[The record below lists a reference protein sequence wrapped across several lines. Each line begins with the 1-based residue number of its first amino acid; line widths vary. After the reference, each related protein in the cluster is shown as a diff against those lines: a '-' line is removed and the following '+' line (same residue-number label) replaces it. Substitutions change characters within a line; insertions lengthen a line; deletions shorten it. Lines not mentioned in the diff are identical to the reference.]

1 MPEFEK
7 QYDRFLLTT
16 EKCNNLRWLAD
27 PRLHL
32 PRATDRVLVETVI
45 VENGERRVVKQ
56 EEQNA
61 KLV

>member
-1 MPEFEK
+1 MPGFEK

-16 EKCNNLRWLAD
+16 EKCDNLRRLAD
-27 PRLHL
+27 PRQHL
-32 PRATDRVLVETVI
+32 PYSTDRVLVETVI

-56 EEQNA
+56 EERNA